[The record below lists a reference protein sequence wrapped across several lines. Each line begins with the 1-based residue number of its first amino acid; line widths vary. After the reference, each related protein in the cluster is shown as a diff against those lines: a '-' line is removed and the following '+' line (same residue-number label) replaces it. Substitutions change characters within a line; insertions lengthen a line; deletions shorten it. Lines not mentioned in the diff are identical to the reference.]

1 MCSTVQDITYCR
13 SYWAFEHSG
22 LNFDQSTV
30 LCSMALAFHNAM
42 ESDDEALIT
51 LAHTTLLQ
59 TRSNEGLGL
68 RPLVPEATLGGT
80 PATEYICWNF
90 VLGRGACTC
99 NGTKA
104 HLFEKACGGAINAAL
119 GGLHICRRTPEQC
132 LHAHPDPKELTAALG
147 AWWSAHNGG
156 CPPVW
161 SVAAPL
167 ASKENHALHGGERA
181 VATASGMEE
190 GHGGK
195 PVTVPLALQ
204 LERLAKHEASSAYV
218 HRFLREPFLEE
229 FRCSEPLRSL
239 LAMRKAAKE
248 VSEAYGAIACAR
260 ELLAAPLAA
269 GRVGVDGRGV
279 VFLDV
284 CSGRGLTAV
293 LLSFILPGA
302 RVVLFD
308 ANGAMDLAHVAAR
321 PQLRFCHL
329 DLFGASASGVL
340 RQAAEGE
347 GVTVVIALG
356 THLCGALSPRLID
369 LCVRVPS
376 IHGLVLS
383 PCCLRG
389 ALGAKISQAAKRRRP
404 GRPPYALLVETLAAL
419 CARLVHECA
428 PPADSPPPS
437 SPIATA
443 ATSSHSPLPPPLPP
457 PLPVS
462 SAQAG
467 CVEVQVGFRVDGA
480 VVGGLPEAV
489 ALVTGGEAAVNTT
502 PSARALCE
510 PCLDLTSAEAR
521 DAHQDA
527 PLASAVRVVW
537 DAEVLS
543 PVNAFIVLAMRAPLN
558 L

>member
-1 MCSTVQDITYCR
+1 
-13 SYWAFEHSG
+13 
-22 LNFDQSTV
+22 
-30 LCSMALAFHNAM
+30 M
-42 ESDDEALIT
+42 EEDDEALIK

-80 PATEYICWNF
+80 PATDLFCWNF
-90 VLGRGACTC
+90 VLGRGACNC

-104 HLFEKACGGAINAAL
+104 HLFEKACGGAINAAM
-119 GGLHICRRTPEQC
+119 GGLHICRRTPEEC
-132 LHAHPDPKELTAALG
+132 LHAHPDPKEVTAALG
-147 AWWSAHNGG
+147 AWWSARNGG

-260 ELLAAPLAA
+260 ELLVAPQAA

-308 ANGAMDLAHVAAR
+308 ANGAMDLAHVASR

-329 DLFGASASGVL
+329 DLFGASASGAL
-340 RQAAEGE
+340 RQAAEAE
-347 GVTVVIALG
+347 GATVAIALG

-389 ALGAKISQAAKRRRP
+389 ALGARISQAAKRRQ
-404 GRPPYALLVETLAAL
+404 RPPYTLLVETLATL
-419 CARLVHECA
+419 CARLVHERA

-437 SPIATA
+437 PIATA
-443 ATSSHSPLPPPLPP
+443 ATTSKSPLPPPP
-457 PLPVS
+457 PVS

-467 CVEVQVGFRVDGA
+467 CVEVQVGISVEGA
-480 VVGGLPEAV
+480 VVGGLPEAM
-489 ALVTGGEAAVNTT
+489 AMVTGEEAAAGAT

-510 PCLDLTSAEAR
+510 PCLELPISSLELPISSIELTSAEAR
-521 DAHQDA
+521 DAHHDA
-527 PLASAVRVVW
+527 HHGAHHDAFLDPSAVRVVW
-537 DAEVLS
+537 DADVLS